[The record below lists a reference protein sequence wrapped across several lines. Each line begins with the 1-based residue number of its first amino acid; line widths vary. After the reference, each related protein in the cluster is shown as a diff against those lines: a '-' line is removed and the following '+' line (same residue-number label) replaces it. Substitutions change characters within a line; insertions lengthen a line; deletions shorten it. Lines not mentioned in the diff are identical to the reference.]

1 MSDELWLKKMAHAFH
16 CDAVACVRWT
26 MGKPDY
32 ALVSTYGNYRELPV
46 GWKTWTDHTVANSTH
61 REPGFIED
69 FVNDSPDPK
78 FLGENA
84 TTDSRLLIG
93 IVDWNPACIVFTMA
107 RNEDGAEWTPFERK
121 YIARFLTILRES
133 VNVHKELDRRRYIS
147 GLANDILNSSP
158 RGIIALSSD
167 GVIQMTNSR
176 ADQILE
182 MRDGIANHHG
192 KLHIQDEKVSQALA
206 DYLVNLDNSDSPEHP
221 TMDWNMAAKKTS
233 GGPSYQL
240 IFGSLKLR
248 EWNIESRASDKIAVM
263 YLHDP
268 VETTHPTVEQL
279 QSFYGLTKAQAR
291 LAVTLYKGNTIH
303 EAAEELHISI
313 NTARSHMRNIYAK
326 AGVRTQSELVGLLS
340 TSLKTFG
347 QNKD

>member
-26 MGKPDY
+26 LGKPDY
-32 ALVSTYGNYRELPV
+32 ALVSTYGDYRELPA
-46 GWKTWTDHTVANSTH
+46 GWKTWTDHTVASSTH

-69 FVNDSPDPK
+69 FVSDSPDPK
-78 FLGENA
+78 FLGKNIA
-84 TTDSRLLIG
+84 TNPRLLIA
-93 IVDWNPACIVFTMA
+93 IVDWNPACIVFTMS
-107 RNEDGAEWTPFERK
+107 RNDVSEEWTPFERK

-158 RGIIALSSD
+158 RGIIALSAD
-167 GVIQMTNSR
+167 GVIQMTNTK

-182 MRDGIANHHG
+182 QRDGMSNYHG

-206 DYLVNLDNSDSPEHP
+206 DYLTDIDNVDSTEHP
-221 TMDWNMAAKKTS
+221 EMDWNMSAKKTS
-233 GGPSYQL
+233 GGHPYQL
-240 IFGSLKLR
+240 IIGSLKLR
-248 EWNIESRASDKIAVM
+248 EWNIESRASDKIGIV

-268 VETTHPTVEQL
+268 GETTHPTIEQL

-291 LAVTLYKGNTIH
+291 LAVTLYKGNTIN

-347 QNKD
+347 QNRD